1 MSKNKFKRRWRKF
14 IQSMSITGCETMIE
28 MNFPNIVGL
37 IILAAAIGMI
47 GRFIITRYEEGNN
60 EG

>member
-1 MSKNKFKRRWRKF
+1 
-14 IQSMSITGCETMIE
+14 MIE

-37 IILAAAIGMI
+37 IILAAAVGMI
-47 GRFIITRYEEGNN
+47 GRFIVTQYEEGNN